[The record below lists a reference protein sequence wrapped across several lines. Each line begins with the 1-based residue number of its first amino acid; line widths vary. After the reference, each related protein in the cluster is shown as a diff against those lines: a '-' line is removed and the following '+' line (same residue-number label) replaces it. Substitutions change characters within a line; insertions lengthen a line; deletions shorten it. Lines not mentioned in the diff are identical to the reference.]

1 MNRYATPAYI
11 TTICQIRNGVLLL
24 SQKCDSKI
32 RNPCFVDNALL
43 TLLGVFSI
51 IRFRT

>member
-1 MNRYATPAYI
+1 MNRKVTTGYI
-11 TTICQIRNGVLLL
+11 TAICQNRNSTSLL
-24 SQKCDSKI
+24 SLFHDSKI
-32 RNPCFVDNALL
+32 HSLCFVDNALL

>member
-1 MNRYATPAYI
+1 MNRYATPVYI
-11 TTICQIRNGVLLL
+11 TTICQIRNGTSLL
-24 SQKCDSKI
+24 SLFHDSKI
-32 RNPCFVDNALL
+32 HSPCFVDNALL